1 MTATERVREPSCEKW
16 SFRSPTHGDISFG
29 NLFEMLTE
37 YVEEE
42 PDSSYNVIVGSDS
55 FVAEETVFVTAVV
68 IHRVGH
74 GGRYF
79 YNKQRHRKIKSM
91 RQRIYYETSLSLEV
105 AALLC
110 ERLADNGCSHLPLE
124 IHLDV
129 GTNGAS
135 KEIIKEVVGMVTG
148 SGFAAVTKPDSY
160 GAMKVADR
168 HSK

>member
-1 MTATERVREPSCEKW
+1 MLIERDREPAREKW
-16 SFRSPTHGDISFG
+16 SFLSPTHGDVSFDT
-29 NLFEMLTE
+29 LFKMLTE

-42 PDSSYNVIVGSDS
+42 PDYSYNIIVGSDS
-55 FVAEETVFVTAVV
+55 FAAEETVFVTAVV
-68 IHRVGH
+68 IHRIGH

-79 YNKQRHRKIKSM
+79 YKKRRHRKMKSM
-91 RQRIYYETSLSLEV
+91 RQRIYYETSLSLEL
-105 AALLC
+105 AGLLC
-110 ERLADNGCSHLPLE
+110 GRLAENGCSYLPVE
-124 IHLDV
+124 IHLDI

-135 KEIIKEVVGMVTG
+135 KDIIREVVGMVTG